1 MTTPRRPTQ
10 ALSVLA
16 QMACLG
22 LPGDELLD
30 ELILA
35 LRDLVPFEGWSY
47 STYDALGRFCEERP
61 SANVAQPV
69 QAAYIARWFEKGEND
84 LYAPQL
90 RERLSRRLYD
100 CVRLSHVIPRL
111 RHTAYHDEILQPTV
125 MRDVARMLLRD
136 GSRLLGRMTIAR
148 GQRDFSDTEI
158 GLLRQ
163 ALPHLSH
170 ALARQ
175 AGTRVGGEEEADAE
189 HAGESAL
196 LVIDA
201 QGRIQSGS
209 PQAWTLLHRAAGR
222 HLTLDTLD
230 DFTHAWAQPFLA
242 ALAQRMQ
249 ALMLGAPG
257 LPPLVLQRNR
267 YGIFHLRGYVLNAG
281 AGAPALYG
289 IQIERRVT
297 LEQRLFGS
305 TRFRH
310 LTASERE
317 VALRLARGA
326 TPAEIAQALGVKTST
341 AIFHTRGI
349 YRHLGIHQRS
359 ELVPALLA

>member
-1 MTTPRRPTQ
+1 MTTPRSPTK

-22 LPGDELLD
+22 VPGDELLD
-30 ELILA
+30 ELMLA
-35 LRDLVPFEGWSY
+35 LRDLVPFEGFSY
-47 STYDALGRFCEERP
+47 CAYDTQGRFREARP

-69 QAAYIARWFEKGEND
+69 QAAHIARWFEDGEND

-100 CVRLSHVIPRL
+100 CVRLSHVVPRL
-111 RHTAYHDEILQPTV
+111 RHTAYHDEILQP
-125 MRDVARMLLRD
+125 MDVLDDARMLLRD
-136 GSRLLGRMTIAR
+136 GSRLLGRLSVAR
-148 GQRDFSDTEI
+148 GQRDFSDTEV

-175 AGTRVGGEEEADAE
+175 AGSQMGGDEEADAE

-196 LVIDA
+196 LVINA

-209 PQAWTLLHRAAGR
+209 PQAWTLLHRATGR
-222 HLTLDTLD
+222 HLAQDTLD

-249 ALMLGAPG
+249 ALLLGAPG
-257 LPPLVLQRNR
+257 QPPLVVQRNR
-267 YGIFHLRGYVLNAG
+267 YGTFHLRGYVLEAG
-281 AGAPALYG
+281 SSAPALYG
-289 IQIERRVT
+289 VQVERRVT

-305 TRFRH
+305 MRFRS
-310 LTASERE
+310 LTAAERE

-349 YRHLGIHQRS
+349 YRQLGIHQRS

>member
-1 MTTPRRPTQ
+1 MTTHRRPTQ

-22 LPGDELLD
+22 VPGDALLD
-30 ELILA
+30 ELMRA

-47 STYDALGRFCEERP
+47 LTYDAQGHFREERP

-69 QAAYIARWFEKGEND
+69 QAAYIARWYENGEND

-100 CVRLSHVIPRL
+100 CVRLSHVVPRL
-111 RHTAYHDEILQPTV
+111 RHTAYHDEILQP
-125 MRDVARMLLRD
+125 MDLRDVARTLLRD

-148 GQRDFSDTEI
+148 GQRDFSDAEI

-175 AGTRVGGEEEADAE
+175 GGSHLGSKEEASTE

-196 LVIDA
+196 LVVDA
-201 QGRIQSGS
+201 QGRIQSS
-209 PQAWTLLHRAAGR
+209 APHAWTLLHRAAGNC
-222 HLTLDTLD
+222 LVLDTLVD
-230 DFTHAWAQPFLA
+230 STHAWAQPFLA
-242 ALAQRMQ
+242 SLVQRMQ
-249 ALMLGAPG
+249 ALLLGEPG
-257 LPPLVLQRNR
+257 HPPLVVQRNR
-267 YGIFHLRGYVLNAG
+267 YGTFHLRGYVLDAG
-281 AGAPALYG
+281 GGAPALYG

-305 TRFRH
+305 PRFRG

-326 TPAEIAQALGVKTST
+326 APGEIAQDLGVKTST
-341 AIFHTRGI
+341 AIFHTRNI
-349 YRHLGIHQRS
+349 YRQLEINQRAQ
-359 ELVPALLA
+359 LVSALLA